1 MMAVAAPGRWR
12 AIPLEDA
19 QHWQLCAEE
28 MRAIAE
34 DMQSRECQ
42 AMALLIAQDYERLAQ
57 LAEARSGHDGAQN
70 ANGAT

>member
-1 MMAVAAPGRWR
+1 MLGQFRAVEIQARWPR
-12 AIPLEDA
+12 S
-19 QHWQLCAEE
+19 
-28 MRAIAE
+28 IAE

-42 AMALLIAQDYERLAQ
+42 AMALRIAQDYERLAQ